1 MVSGKYSAL
10 SGAITRQQS
19 INNISANLANV
30 TTVGYKKKGMSF
42 ESMLEGA
49 KQIESTKGIN
59 YNRVRG
65 NYADFSQGPLKE
77 TGNPFDLAING
88 EGFFKIRG
96 AEGELLTRKGNFVL
110 GNDGRLLSDKG
121 RPVIDDGG
129 AEIFIPENDTARVT
143 IDKAGTI
150 STINADGEAT
160 EVGRLAVVNVE
171 DPTTLKM
178 EEDTA
183 YSLPDGAVEL
193 PAQDFTIAQGRVEV
207 SNVNMTEEMTRMI
220 SDNRLYAT
228 YHNVLESY
236 SKLGENLSDLGT
248 LA

>member
-49 KQIESTKGIN
+49 KQIEATKGIN

-65 NYADFSQGPLKE
+65 NYADLSQGPLKE
-77 TGNPFDLAING
+77 TGNTFDLAING

-96 AEGELLTRKGNFVL
+96 AEQDLLTRKGNFVL

-121 RPVIDDGG
+121 RPVIDEGG
-129 AEIFIPENDTARVT
+129 AEIFIPQGDTARVS
-143 IDKAGTI
+143 IDSAGTI
-150 STINADGEAT
+150 STIDSTGEVT
-160 EVGRLAVVNVE
+160 EVGRVAVVNVE

-178 EEDTA
+178 EAETA

-193 PAQDFTIAQGRVEV
+193 PAENFSIAQGRVEV

-220 SDNRLYAT
+220 NDNRLYTT